1 MSRRCRVDD
10 NSSNTLREACS
21 GGEWVPVLEVWRLR
35 PAFTLLFL
43 AAYAV
48 TAQSQTTHNPYLQ
61 P

>member
-1 MSRRCRVDD
+1 MSRNNWVHD

-21 GGEWVPVLEVWRLR
+21 GGKWVTVLEVRRLR
-35 PAFTLLFL
+35 PAFTLVFL

-48 TAQSQTTHNPYLQ
+48 TAQSQTSHNPYLQ